1 MTGFYKYNG
10 FEDFRGGGH
19 FSGRIT
25 APLVAVGAIL
35 MKALEQ
41 KGIFIGTHIKQ
52 CYDLYDRDFVEYKND
67 IDMLAHSEFPVL
79 DSSVAENMIK
89 TIEAVAAEGDSLG
102 GVLETV
108 AIGLPKGVGE
118 PWFDTVE
125 SMLAHGLFAIPAVK
139 GVEFGSGFGMSTMKG
154 SQANDSFRYE
164 DGEVITVTNNNGGIN
179 GGITNGMPIIFRT
192 AIKPTPSIFKT
203 QETVDFVKK
212 ENAELSLSG
221 RHDPAIIHRARAV
234 VDAMTA
240 IILADLLTLRYGTDY
255 LGE

>member
-1 MTGFYKYNG
+1 
-10 FEDFRGGGH
+10 
-19 FSGRIT
+19 
-25 APLVAVGAIL
+25 
-35 MKALEQ
+35 
-41 KGIFIGTHIKQ
+41 
-52 CYDLYDRDFVEYKND
+52 
-67 IDMLAHSEFPVL
+67 
-79 DSSVAENMIK
+79 
-89 TIEAVAAEGDSLG
+89 
-102 GVLETV
+102 
-108 AIGLPKGVGE
+108 GVGE

-179 GGITNGMPIIFRT
+179 GGITNGMPIVFRT